1 MGTRLVLSA
10 VPVPPMHEAPLCSL
24 RARSQRQNFSIRR
37 GAAPATQGDVLAVGS
52 GGQTRSLAGGTASD
66 YARGNATVQLLQFH
80 LGSAW
85 QTAAHGDGKTAETED
100 MIAFLPRVCVCRP
113 SRGHGGSQWTRRE
126 DDSVW

>member
-1 MGTRLVLSA
+1 MRLLSA
-10 VPVPPMHEAPLCSL
+10 LAERGHRGRTSQFEEVQLQQRRVMSSQWAVAGK
-24 RARSQRQNFSIRR
+24 RAHS
-37 GAAPATQGDVLAVGS
+37 P
-52 GGQTRSLAGGTASD
+52 GGTASD

-100 MIAFLPRVCVCRP
+100 IVAFLPRVCVCRP
-113 SRGHGGSQWTRRE
+113 SRRGHGGSQWTRRE